1 MRLTRGEF
9 CQFNHKTRFKLL
21 KEFGRNVLE
30 KKTRMRLISIYKI
43 SDFYVE
49 VYENLDSRQLEKVE
63 PVRSNSVLEVYSN
76 L

>member
-9 CQFNHKTRFKLL
+9 CQFNHNTRLKLL
-21 KEFGRNVLE
+21 KEFGRKVM
-30 KKTRMRLISIYKI
+30 KRKTRMQLISIYQI

-49 VYENLDSRQLEKVE
+49 VYENLDSNQLEKVE
-63 PVRSNSVLEVYSN
+63 PVRNHSVLEVYSN

>member
-9 CQFNHKTRFKLL
+9 CQFNHKTRLKLL

-30 KKTRMRLISIYKI
+30 RQIRMRMISIYKF

-49 VYENLDSRQLEKVE
+49 VYENLDSQQLEKVE
-63 PVRSNSVLEVYSN
+63 PVHNNTVLEVYSN

>member
-9 CQFNHKTRFKLL
+9 CQFNHTTRLKLL
-21 KEFGRNVLE
+21 KEFGKNILE
-30 KKTRMRLISIYKI
+30 KKIRMRLISIYRI

-49 VYENLDSRQLEKVE
+49 VYENLDSHQLEKVE
-63 PVRSNSVLEVYSN
+63 PVRNNNVLEVYNN

>member
-30 KKTRMRLISIYKI
+30 KKTRMRMISIYKI

-49 VYENLDSRQLEKVE
+49 VFENLESQHLEKIE

>member
-9 CQFNHKTRFKLL
+9 CQFNHKTRLKLL

-30 KKTRMRLISIYKI
+30 KRIRMRLVSIYQI

-49 VYENLDSRQLEKVE
+49 VFENLDSHQLEKVE
-63 PVRSNSVLEVYSN
+63 PVRNNSVLEVYSE

>member
-30 KKTRMRLISIYKI
+30 KKVRMRLISIYKI

-49 VYENLDSRQLEKVE
+49 VYENLDSHQLEKVE
-63 PVRSNSVLEVYSN
+63 PVRNMSVLQVYDN

>member
-1 MRLTRGEF
+1 MKLTRGEF

-30 KKTRMRLISIYKI
+30 KKIRMRLISIYKI

-49 VYENLDSRQLEKVE
+49 VYENLDNHQLEKVE
-63 PVRSNSVLEVYSN
+63 PVRNDSVLEVYDN

>member
-30 KKTRMRLISIYKI
+30 KKTRMRLISIYQI

-49 VYENLDSRQLEKVE
+49 VFENLESQHLEKVE

>member
-9 CQFNHKTRFKLL
+9 CQFNHKTRLKLL
-21 KEFGRNVLE
+21 KEFGKNVLE
-30 KKTRMRLISIYKI
+30 KKIRMRLISIYKF

-49 VYENLDSRQLEKVE
+49 VYENLDSHQLEKVE
-63 PVRSNSVLEVYSN
+63 PVRNNSMLEVYNN

>member
-9 CQFNHKTRFKLL
+9 CQFNHKTRLKLL

-30 KKTRMRLISIYKI
+30 KKTRMRLISIYQI

-49 VYENLDSRQLEKVE
+49 VYENLDSNQLEKVE
-63 PVRSNSVLEVYSN
+63 PVRNHSVLEVYSN

>member
-1 MRLTRGEF
+1 MKLTRGEF

-21 KEFGRNVLE
+21 QEFGRNVLE
-30 KKTRMRLISIYKI
+30 KQVRTRLVSIYHI

-49 VYENLDSRQLEKVE
+49 VFENLDSHQLEKVE
-63 PVRSNSVLEVYSN
+63 PVRNNSVLEVYTA

>member
-9 CQFNHKTRFKLL
+9 CQFNHTTRFKLL

-30 KKTRMRLISIYKI
+30 KKTSLRLISIYKI

-49 VYENLDSRQLEKVE
+49 VYENLTSQQLEKVE
-63 PVRSNSVLEVYSN
+63 PVRSNSVFEVYSN

>member
-30 KKTRMRLISIYKI
+30 KKTTMRLISIYKI

-49 VYENLDSRQLEKVE
+49 VFENLESQHLEKIE

>member
-30 KKTRMRLISIYKI
+30 KKISMRLISIYKI

-49 VYENLDSRQLEKVE
+49 VYENLDSHQLEKVE
-63 PVRSNSVLEVYSN
+63 PMRNNSVLEVYNN

>member
-9 CQFNHKTRFKLL
+9 CQFNHKTRLKLL
-21 KEFGRNVLE
+21 KEFGKNVLE
-30 KKTRMRLISIYKI
+30 RQTRMTLISIYKI

-49 VYENLDSRQLEKVE
+49 VYENLDNRQLEKVE
-63 PVRSNSVLEVYSN
+63 PVRNNAVLDVYTN

>member
-9 CQFNHKTRFKLL
+9 CQFNHKTRLKLL

-30 KKTRMRLISIYKI
+30 KKTSLRLISIYKI

-49 VYENLDSRQLEKVE
+49 VYENLNSRQLEKVE
-63 PVRSNSVLEVYSN
+63 PVRNNSVLEVYSN
-76 L
+76 M

>member
-1 MRLTRGEF
+1 
-9 CQFNHKTRFKLL
+9 
-21 KEFGRNVLE
+21 
-30 KKTRMRLISIYKI
+30 MRLISIYKI

-49 VYENLDSRQLEKVE
+49 VYENLDSQQLEKVE

>member
-9 CQFNHKTRFKLL
+9 CQFNHKTRLKLL

-30 KKTRMRLISIYKI
+30 KKTTMRLISIYQI

-49 VYENLDSRQLEKVE
+49 VYENLDSNQLEKVE
-63 PVRSNSVLEVYSN
+63 PVRNHFVFEVYSN

>member
-9 CQFNHKTRFKLL
+9 CQFNHKTRLKLL

-30 KKTRMRLISIYKI
+30 KKTSLRLISIYKI

-49 VYENLDSRQLEKVE
+49 VYENLNSQQLEKVE

>member
-9 CQFNHKTRFKLL
+9 CQFNHKTRLKLL

-30 KKTRMRLISIYKI
+30 KKIRMRLVSIYQI

-49 VYENLDSRQLEKVE
+49 VFENLDSHQLEKVE
-63 PVRSNSVLEVYSN
+63 PVRNNSVLEVYSD

>member
-30 KKTRMRLISIYKI
+30 KKTSMRLISIYEI

-49 VYENLDSRQLEKVE
+49 VCENLNSQQLEKVE
-63 PVRSNSVLEVYSN
+63 PVRSNSVFEVYSN

>member
-9 CQFNHKTRFKLL
+9 CQFNHKTRLKLL
-21 KEFGRNVLE
+21 KEFGKNVLE
-30 KKTRMRLISIYKI
+30 RQTRMTLISIYKI

-49 VYENLDSRQLEKVE
+49 VYENLDNRQLEKVE
-63 PVRSNSVLEVYSN
+63 PVRNNAVLDVYSN

>member
-30 KKTRMRLISIYKI
+30 KKISMRLISIYKI

-49 VYENLDSRQLEKVE
+49 VYENLDSHHLGKVE
-63 PVRSNSVLEVYSN
+63 PMSNNSVREVYNN

>member
-9 CQFNHKTRFKLL
+9 CQFNHKTRLKLL
-21 KEFGRNVLE
+21 KEFGQNVLE
-30 KKTRMRLISIYKI
+30 KKTTMRLISIYQI

-49 VYENLDSRQLEKVE
+49 VYENLDSNQLEKVE
-63 PVRSNSVLEVYSN
+63 PVRNHSVLEVYSN